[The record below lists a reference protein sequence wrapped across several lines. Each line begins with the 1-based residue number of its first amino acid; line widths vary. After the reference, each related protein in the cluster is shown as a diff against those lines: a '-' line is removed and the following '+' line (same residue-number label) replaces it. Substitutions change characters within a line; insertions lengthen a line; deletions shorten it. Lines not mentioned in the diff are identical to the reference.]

1 MEKIKVNDYLR
12 TKEHGI
18 FKVLKFVKT
27 SYGYYWGINDKRKA
41 FSIGK
46 GGNLE
51 VDITKHSSN
60 ILDLIEVGDY
70 VNGYKVRCTKY
81 EYFGHFFIDLEED
94 VDAGSG
100 YGYQLHEKDIK
111 SIVTHEQFESI
122 KYRLE

>member
-70 VNGYKVRCTKY
+70 VNEQKMKEFYVEENPVTKNKRLV
-81 EYFGHFFIDLEED
+81 IK
-94 VDAGSG
+94 
-100 YGYQLHEKDIK
+100 HEWLKIINDFEIK
-111 SIVTHEQFESI
+111 SIVTREQFESI

>member
-1 MEKIKVNDYLR
+1 M
-12 TKEHGI
+12 
-18 FKVLKFVKT
+18 KT

-70 VNGYKVRCTKY
+70 VNEQKMKEFYVEENPVTKNKRLV
-81 EYFGHFFIDLEED
+81 IK
-94 VDAGSG
+94 
-100 YGYQLHEKDIK
+100 HEWLKIINDFEIK
-111 SIVTHEQFESI
+111 SIVTREQFNSI
-122 KYRLE
+122 KYEVI

>member
-70 VNGYKVRCTKY
+70 VNEQKMKEFYVEENPVTKNKRLV
-81 EYFGHFFIDLEED
+81 IK
-94 VDAGSG
+94 
-100 YGYQLHEKDIK
+100 HEWLKIINDFEIK
-111 SIVTHEQFESI
+111 SIVTREQFNSM
-122 KYRLE
+122 KYIVKE

>member
-1 MEKIKVNDYLR
+1 MEEIKVNDYLR

-70 VNGYKVRCTKY
+70 VNEQKMKEFYVEENPVTKNKRLV
-81 EYFGHFFIDLEED
+81 IK
-94 VDAGSG
+94 
-100 YGYQLHEKDIK
+100 HEWLKIINDFEIK
-111 SIVTHEQFESI
+111 SIVTREQFNSI
-122 KYRLE
+122 KYEVI